1 LTSQNKNS
9 HVVEYV
15 AMRMPGESC
24 TASPPLGQHAYRPPS
39 REKGLRMTRQ
49 IVVSG
54 GASGIGAAVVDMFAR
69 EGSQVAVLDRTQPQ
83 AAQVH
88 AGVSWLPCD
97 LTNPAAID
105 EAVDQ
110 IDGDVDVLCN
120 IAGVSGVAPVGTVI
134 AVNFAAVRHLTDR
147 LAPRI
152 VSGGAVVNLAS
163 TAGWRWRDA
172 LPALG
177 ELVRTDTWEA
187 TIAWAEKNLPTGYDA
202 YERSKQAV
210 IVWTSVAAQQY
221 LGRFRVNSVSPGPV
235 ETPLLADFY
244 ESMGHEELD
253 PLTARGGGRNGT
265 PDEIARVVRF
275 LTVPDSSWIN
285 GTDVVV
291 DAGAEM
297 AEMLASEGILAA
309 ALPGKGHSCVPRQ

>member
-1 LTSQNKNS
+1 
-9 HVVEYV
+9 
-15 AMRMPGESC
+15 
-24 TASPPLGQHAYRPPS
+24 
-39 REKGLRMTRQ
+39 MTRQ
-49 IVVSG
+49 IVVTG
-54 GASGIGAAVVDMFAR
+54 GASGIGAATVDLFVG
-69 EGSQVAVLDRTQPQ
+69 EGSRVVVLDRTEPQP
-83 AAQVH
+83 AQSG

-97 LTNPAAID
+97 LTDPAAID
-105 EAVDQ
+105 AAVDR
-110 IDGDVDVLCN
+110 IDGEVDVLCN
-120 IAGVSGVAPVGTVI
+120 IAGVSGVAPVETVV
-134 AVNFAAVRHLTDR
+134 AVNFAAMRHLTDR

-177 ELVRTDTWEA
+177 ELIRSDTWDA
-187 TIAWAEKNLPTGYDA
+187 TLAWSEKNLSSGYDA

-210 IVWTSVAAQQY
+210 IVWTSVAAQRH
-221 LGRFRVNSVSPGPV
+221 LGRFRVNAVSPGPI

-265 PDEIARVVRF
+265 PDEVARVVRF
-275 LTVPDSSWIN
+275 LAAPESSWIN

-297 AEMLASEGILAA
+297 AEMLAADGIVARLDEG
-309 ALPGKGHSCVPRQ
+309 GH